1 MITKELLKAFKPFRL
16 ISQLVTYLLGAGL
29 VQYVR
34 EMRHWSV
41 FIQGGLFL
49 LFITLSFEYLVL
61 LQRLNEVTKWPEKM
75 TRKDVKQL
83 RLLIAGITATLLTT
97 ATSIFVVWMV
107 NGVLWQGLIFL
118 LVAYLAACIFYYLSQ
133 VLESLKNFQ
142 ILVEVMIFVIFPPA
156 IAYFLQSPVLH
167 RLLTLVV
174 LGLVPAYLAY
184 RILIQLR
191 NFGRDDQLN
200 QQTIVTQMGWDKA
213 MVFHNALILMTFLL
227 FALTVALGFPWFLLW
242 PVFLVLPIGLM
253 EIWLMELVRRGR
265 KPLWRVMLFA
275 TASVYLFP
283 IYLLGFA
290 FWIR

>member
-1 MITKELLKAFKPFRL
+1 MITKELLKAFKPFPL
-16 ISQLVTYLLGAGL
+16 ISQLATYLLGAGL

-49 LFITLSFEYLVL
+49 LLITLSFEYLVL
-61 LQRLNEVTKWPEKM
+61 LQRLNDVTKWPEKM
-75 TRKDVKQL
+75 TLKVVKQL

-107 NGVLWQGLIFL
+107 NGVLWQGLIL
-118 LVAYLAACIFYYLSQ
+118 LVIAYMAAGIVYYLSK
-133 VLESLKNFQ
+133 VFESLKNSQ
-142 ILVEVMIFVIFPPA
+142 IFVEVLIFVILPPA
-156 IAYFLQSPVLH
+156 TAYFLQSSNLH

-184 RILIQLR
+184 RILILLK
-191 NFGRDDQLN
+191 NFGRDDHLN
-200 QQTIVTQMGWDKA
+200 RQTMVTQMGWDKA
-213 MVFHNALILMTFLL
+213 MVFHNALILMTFLM
-227 FALTVALGFPWFLLW
+227 FAITVAFGFPWFLLW

-265 KPLWRVMLFA
+265 KPLWKVMLFA
-275 TASVYLFP
+275 TASVYFFP

-290 FWIR
+290 LWTR